1 MPALQNLSIN
11 DRVPTAHNFVPRD
24 VKNGV
29 GLVVANGGVPAGEE
43 RLTIPMKKSGS
54 RFRGALN
61 LAVPV
66 VATETINGVSKP
78 TVLRTAYVDLQVT
91 FEETSTETERSNVIG
106 MLADA
111 LGTGKILVHNTFV
124 KLEGVYGA

>member
-11 DRVPTAHNFVPRD
+11 DRVPTAHSFVPRD

-43 RLTIPMKKSGS
+43 RLTISMKKSGS

-66 VATETINGVSKP
+66 VANETINGVTKP

-91 FEETSTETERSNVIG
+91 FEETSTETERTNIIG

-111 LGTGKILVHNTFV
+111 LGTGKVLVHNTFV

>member
-1 MPALQNLSIN
+1 MPALQNISLN
-11 DRVPTAHNFVPRD
+11 DRVPAAHAFVPRD

-29 GLVVANGGVPAGEE
+29 GLVVASSGVPVGEE
-43 RLTIPMKKSGS
+43 RLTISMKKSGS
-54 RFRGALN
+54 RFRGAVQ

-78 TVLRTAYVDLQVT
+78 SVLRTAYADLTVT
-91 FEETSTETERSNVIG
+91 FDETSTEVERSNIIG
-106 MLADA
+106 MLVAA
-111 LGTGKILVHNTFV
+111 LGVAKPLVHNTLV